1 MGNPVNQLY
10 TTTSRPTG
18 GKVRSTNQDLGGSEG
33 GCEPSPAQAIKAGG
47 MGWRNGISLTV
58 KVIPTA
64 GNTGTQP
71 VNMQWQPSWSAATG
85 AGG

>member
-33 GCEPSPAQAIKAGG
+33 GSEPSPAQAIRAGG

-58 KVIPTA
+58 KVMPTA
-64 GNTGTQP
+64 GSTGTQP
-71 VNMQWQPSWSAATG
+71 VNMQWQPS
-85 AGG
+85 